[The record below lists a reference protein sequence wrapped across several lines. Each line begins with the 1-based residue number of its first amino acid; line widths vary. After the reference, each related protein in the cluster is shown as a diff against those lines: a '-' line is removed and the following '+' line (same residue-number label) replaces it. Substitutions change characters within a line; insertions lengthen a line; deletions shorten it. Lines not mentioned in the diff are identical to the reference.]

1 MQNLPTI
8 ESIDYLMIGHLTKD
22 LTSKGPRLGGTAAY
36 SALTARA
43 LGMQV
48 GMVTAWGEELP
59 LEPLQDLPIINFHVN
74 GSTTFENIDSSQGRI
89 QRVHH
94 VASKLSYHMVPES
107 WRTAKIVHLGPVA
120 QEVDPGMVRYFSDA
134 FIGVTPQG
142 WLRSWDDSGQVYL
155 AEWPEASFVLS
166 KAQAVVF
173 SSEDVAEN
181 EARIEEMATYCRI
194 LAVTEGREGARL
206 YWSGDVRRFRAQEVE
221 EVDSTGSGDVFA
233 ASFFYRLLNT
243 RDPWESARFATQ
255 LASYSVTRPGL
266 DGIPT
271 QEEIATSMMEVID

>member
-8 ESIDYLMIGHLTKD
+8 DSIDYLMIGHLTKD

-43 LGMQV
+43 LGMRV

-59 LEPLQDLPIINFHVN
+59 LEDLQDMPIINFHVN
-74 GSTTFENIDSSQGRI
+74 GSTTFENINTPQGRI
-89 QRVHH
+89 QHLRH
-94 VASKLSYHMVPES
+94 VASHLYFHMVPET

-120 QEVDPGMVRYFSDA
+120 QEVDPGMTPYFKDA

-142 WLRSWDDSGQVYL
+142 WLRSWDESGRVQL

-166 KAQAVVF
+166 NANAVIF
-173 SSEDVAEN
+173 SLEDVGAN
-181 EARIEEMATYCRI
+181 ESRIEEMASYCQI
-194 LAVTEGREGARL
+194 MAVTEGKEGARL
-206 YWSGDVRRFRAQEVE
+206 YWHGDVRRFRAQEVE
-221 EVDSTGSGDVFA
+221 EIDPTGSGDVFA
-233 ASFFYRLLNT
+233 ACFFYRLLNT
-243 RDPWESARFATQ
+243 RDPWEAARFATQ

-271 QEEIATSMMEVID
+271 QEEIAQSMVEVF